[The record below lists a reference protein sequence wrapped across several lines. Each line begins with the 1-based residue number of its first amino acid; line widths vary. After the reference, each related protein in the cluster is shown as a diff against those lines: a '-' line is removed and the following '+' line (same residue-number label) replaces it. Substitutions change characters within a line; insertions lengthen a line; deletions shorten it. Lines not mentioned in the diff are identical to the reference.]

1 MDRSR
6 KKSSLQQLEDKQMKR
21 YHRSKKRSQKRE
33 QIDNEPELDEKS
45 KKEKEYKVKPNS
57 KPIKSLVK
65 KETSLLNDNLSESK
79 DKQKVKEIHVMN
91 KTEYLEAEMK
101 SKNKLFAQ
109 QNEENSNL
117 HVKSTEIDSNKYL
130 IKDFAPTTSEKTE
143 HGRETKE
150 INHEEKD
157 AEQAEKG
164 IGIDREHKV
173 STQKESGAII
183 QIKTDFGS
191 GDSTRLMPVVAKE
204 LSHTN
209 HEIKTNDIESA
220 SRLKYLFLDST
231 NIWLDKYKYDEAE
244 KQYHHLKKDIS
255 KSEPALVVKDNVNVD
270 QNGSIKTKPKVT
282 YEIIEEIIETTEITY
297 TLVIRDTKDA
307 RVEEEMKR
315 FESQSSEFTEY
326 LTDLGKYVNSLERRV
341 NTLEEGE
348 KKNIASE
355 RSSSLSSSESD
366 EGVDLTG
373 KNTGYPFHNQLNLSE
388 QDFSILPRMKTT
400 PLVY

>member
-1 MDRSR
+1 
-6 KKSSLQQLEDKQMKR
+6 MKR

-33 QIDNEPELDEKS
+33 QIDNEPELDDKS
-45 KKEKEYKVKPNS
+45 KKEKEYKVKPNT

-65 KETSLLNDNLSESK
+65 KETSLVKDKLSESK

-109 QNEENSNL
+109 QNEENSTL
-117 HVKSTEIDSNKYL
+117 PVKSTEIDSNKYL
-130 IKDFAPTTSEKTE
+130 IKDVAPITSEKTE
-143 HGRETKE
+143 QGREIKE
-150 INHEEKD
+150 IHREEKD
-157 AEQAEKG
+157 AEQAEKV
-164 IGIDREHKV
+164 IGIDSEHEV
-173 STQKESGAII
+173 GTQKESGAII

-191 GDSTRLMPVVAKE
+191 GYSTRLMPVAKE
-204 LSHTN
+204 LSHKN
-209 HEIKTNDIESA
+209 HEIKTNDVESA

-231 NIWLDKYKYDEAE
+231 NIWIDKYNYDDAE
-244 KQYHHLKKDIS
+244 KQYYHLKKDS
-255 KSEPALVVKDNVNVD
+255 SDSEPALLVMDNVNVD
-270 QNGSIKTKPKVT
+270 QNESIKPKPKVT

-307 RVEEEMKR
+307 HVEEEMKR

-341 NTLEEGE
+341 NTLEGGE
-348 KKNIASE
+348 KKKLGCE

-373 KNTGYPFHNQLNLSE
+373 KNSGYPFNNQLNLSE